1 MEGVNGTST
10 LAAPPAGVTASI
22 GRGRAPGLARRSR
35 VALST
40 VFFVN
45 GLVLAS
51 WVPHIPAVK
60 DAHALSDG
68 ELGLV
73 LLALAAGA
81 VLALPVAGWLV
92 GRLGSRLM
100 TSLAAAGFCLVL
112 PLPLVS
118 PSVPWLALSLLVL
131 GAGNGTLD
139 VSMNAQAVAL
149 ERQYGRPILSSFHGL
164 FSLGGFAG
172 AAIAGLAMSGG
183 MGDRT
188 HVTVTALV
196 GAGAVAS
203 VLSWLVPS
211 AGPAGRPGPV
221 FVRPAR
227 ALLGLGL
234 LAFGGLLAE
243 GAMADW
249 SAVYL
254 RDALA
259 TSPAVAAAGF
269 TAFSLAMA
277 AGRFGGD
284 RLAAGLGP
292 ARLLRGSAALAA
304 AGLGVALLIGRP
316 AAAIVG
322 FGLVG
327 LGIANVIPILFSAA
341 GRIRGVPAGTALAA
355 VATTGYFGFLAGPP
369 LIGLTAELTGLPLA
383 LGLVSG
389 CCALVALGARL
400 LPRPVG

>member
-1 MEGVNGTST
+1 
-10 LAAPPAGVTASI
+10 VTAGA
-22 GRGRAPGLARRSR
+22 GRARRSR
-35 VALST
+35 VAIGT

-60 DAHALSDG
+60 DAHGLSDG
-68 ELGLV
+68 RLGLV
-73 LLALAAGA
+73 LLAMAVGA

-92 GRLGSRLM
+92 GRLGSRRM
-100 TSLAAAGFCLVL
+100 TSLAGVGFCLLL

-118 PSVPWLALSLLVL
+118 PSVPWLALSLLAL
-131 GAGNGTLD
+131 GAGNGILD

-149 ERQYGRPILSSFHGL
+149 ERHYDRPILSSFHGL

-172 AAIAGLAMSGG
+172 AAITGLAMSSGL
-183 MGDRT
+183 GDSV
-188 HVTVTALV
+188 HVTAT
-196 GAGAVAS
+196 AGAVVA
-203 VLSWLVPS
+203 VLAWLVPS
-211 AGPAGRPGPV
+211 SDGPAGHPGPV
-221 FVRPAR
+221 FARPAR

-254 RDALA
+254 RDALG
-259 TSPAVAAAGF
+259 TSPAVAAGGF

-284 RLAAGLGP
+284 RLAARLRP
-292 ARLLRGSAALAA
+292 DRLLRDSAALAA
-304 AGLGVALLIGRP
+304 VGLGAALLIGRP
-316 AAAIVG
+316 AAAIAG

-341 GRIRGVPAGTALAA
+341 GRVRGVPAGTALAA

-369 LIGLTAELTGLPLA
+369 LIGLTAELTGLPVA
-383 LGLVSG
+383 LGLVSA
-389 CCALVALGARL
+389 CCALVALGSRRLARAD
-400 LPRPVG
+400 G